1 MLDCCHLRR
10 EDVKYVFH
18 CLQSQ
23 AEYDKKNNKFLYF
36 GILLEADDWQTERK
50 CLMKSNFPFLCQI
63 ENLLNF
69 EAMSMNICRFRSY
82 V

>member
-1 MLDCCHLRR
+1 MR
-10 EDVKYVFH
+10 YVFH
-18 CLQSQ
+18 CLQLTQ

-69 EAMSMNICRFRSY
+69 EAMSMNICRFKSY